1 MKCCAMVVFSNPYIF
16 EQLSSLNKEA
26 LIFVLKLSADFPG
39 GPVIDISLPI

>member
-1 MKCCAMVVFSNPYIF
+1 MVVFSNPYIF